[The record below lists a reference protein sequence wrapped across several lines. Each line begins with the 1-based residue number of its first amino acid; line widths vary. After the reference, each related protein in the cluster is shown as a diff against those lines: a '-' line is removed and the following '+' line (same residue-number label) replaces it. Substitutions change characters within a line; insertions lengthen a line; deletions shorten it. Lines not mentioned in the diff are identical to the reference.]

1 MKHFLSCLSFAA
13 LVAATPSLAA
23 TVWSVGVD
31 DNDWPVNGIGGGPDA
46 DFLQENG
53 SINAL
58 PGSPISPST
67 APQTSD
73 NDYYFA
79 GSYTLV
85 PSGVESFYG
94 AYTPVGTVA
103 SDETAWERAFA
114 GGDND
119 LRIHF
124 NLANTFQPGDLA
136 TISFDP
142 LNLHTGGDVPD
153 SRYGIELYFN
163 GVLVR
168 AEQVIRPG
176 DLNKTYTSDPFTLGS
191 VGAVTGP
198 GADNIV
204 SLRGISYSNAGGG
217 AWMGIDY
224 VKLDVTPIPEPGSAL
239 LASATALGAALSR
252 RRSRKA

>member
-1 MKHFLSCLSFAA
+1 MKSLFPCLSLA
-13 LVAATPSLAA
+13 LLVSSTQLHAA
-23 TVWSVGVD
+23 TVWSVGAD
-31 DNDWPVNGIGGGPDA
+31 DNDWPVNGLDGGLGA
-46 DFLQENG
+46 DFLQEDG

-58 PGSPISPST
+58 PGSPLSPST
-67 APQTSD
+67 APRTSD

-79 GSYTLV
+79 GTYSLV
-85 PSGVESFYG
+85 PSGVQSFYG
-94 AYTPVGTVA
+94 SYTPVGTVA

-124 NLANTFQPGDLA
+124 NLADTFQPGDLA

-168 AEQVIRPG
+168 TEQIIRPG
-176 DLNKTYTSDPFTLGS
+176 DLNNTYTSNPFTLGS

-198 GADNIV
+198 GADNVV
-204 SLRGISYSNAGGG
+204 SLKGISYSNAGGG

-239 LASATALGAALSR
+239 LASAAAFGAALSR